1 MPQTPAYVVS
11 ARYDILAWNR
21 LAVHFIGDLSVIAE
35 GERNMVRWMFTQPP
49 DDSHWSDKDALA
61 FARSTVAELR
71 AAYAKFPGN
80 RDMAELVTELLALSP
95 RFARMWAEREVAE
108 RHLMRKRVDHP
119 VAGPLE
125 FTCQILHIADT
136 DQRLIVYVAE
146 PGSATASAFQRLAE
160 LPAPDPA
167 AGSWP
172 SDDVAA
178 QALPTLAT

>member
-1 MPQTPAYVVS
+1 
-11 ARYDILAWNR
+11 
-21 LAVHFIGDLSVIAE
+21 
-35 GERNMVRWMFTQPP
+35 
-49 DDSHWSDKDALA
+49 
-61 FARSTVAELR
+61 
-71 AAYAKFPGN
+71 
-80 RDMAELVTELLALSP
+80 
-95 RFARMWAEREVAE
+95 MWAEREVAE